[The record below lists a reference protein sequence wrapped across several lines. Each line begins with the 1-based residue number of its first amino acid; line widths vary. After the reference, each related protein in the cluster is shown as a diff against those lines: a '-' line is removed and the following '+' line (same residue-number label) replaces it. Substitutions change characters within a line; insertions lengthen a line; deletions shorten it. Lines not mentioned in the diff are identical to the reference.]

1 MFLKTALKN
10 SIKFYHKY
18 ISSFML
24 CKCRYY
30 PSCSVYTLEAIE
42 DKGVI
47 LGLTKGIKRILKC
60 NPFFK
65 GGYDPYKK

>member
-1 MFLKTALKN
+1 
-10 SIKFYHKY
+10 
-18 ISSFML
+18 ML